1 MGFAEEGVLAVVT
14 DRKGDISVYYQGV
27 KNGS

>member
-1 MGFAEEGVLAVVT
+1 MSFAQEGVLAVVT

>member
-1 MGFAEEGVLAVVT
+1 MGFAEEGILAVVT
-14 DRKGDISVYYQGV
+14 DRKEDISVYYQGV

>member
-1 MGFAEEGVLAVVT
+1 MGFAEEGILAVVT
-14 DRKGDISVYYQGV
+14 DRKGDIAVYCQGV